1 MPGAATF
8 YKAALA
14 FTFLAASSSAMAQG
28 VGAIAGTLS
37 DPSASVLPGITVALS
52 NPGTIGGT
60 QETVTDARG
69 AYQFTRLVPGR
80 YSVKATLTGFRS
92 ATQENVVVNAD
103 ATARVDLQ
111 LEIGALEEGIIVK
124 CQQSAAGGGS
134 SPRTGNTYDTPVLF
148 EQYYENH
155 AMLPQADQADYLHGD
170 KGLYCLTACWSVP
183 PFWYNW

>member
-1 MPGAATF
+1 MLHCLRRAGILLGCATLLPT
-8 YKAALA
+8 AVA
-14 FTFLAASSSAMAQG
+14 AQG
-28 VGAIAGTLS
+28 AIGGVVRDTSGA
-37 DPSASVLPGITVALS
+37 VLPGVTVALS

-111 LEIGALEEGIIVK
+111 LEIGALEEGIIVR

-134 SPRTGNTYDTPVLF
+134 SPRTGGQSQPGAISGRQVHL
-148 EQYYENH
+148 
-155 AMLPQADQADYLHGD
+155 G
-170 KGLYCLTACWSVP
+170 
-183 PFWYNW
+183 